1 MSTWYNNYMSED
13 QFTKLFKYVE
23 EMRSEMNER
32 FDSVDKETGDIRGAV
47 GELTAQVRDYHNE
60 SIFLGRHVDK
70 LTEAI
75 KQIAAETG
83 IKLKVEL

>member
-1 MSTWYNNYMSED
+1 MSED
-13 QFTKLFKYVE
+13 QFTKLLKYVQ
-23 EMRSEMNER
+23 EMRSEMNGR
-32 FDSVDKETGDIRGAV
+32 FDEAQRDREDIRAAV
-47 GELTAQVRDYHNE
+47 GELAAQVRDYHNE

-83 IKLKVEL
+83 IKLKVEP

>member
-1 MSTWYNNYMSED
+1 MCYNICMSDD
-13 QFTKLFKYVE
+13 QFTRLFKYMEKRFDEVDKRFE
-23 EMRSEMNER
+23 ETNER
-32 FDSVDKETGDIRGAV
+32 IDDVGGAV
-47 GELTAQVRDYHNE
+47 GELAAQVRDYHNE
-60 SIFLGRHVDK
+60 SIFLKNHVNK

>member
-1 MSTWYNNYMSED
+1 MSED
-13 QFTKLFKYVE
+13 QFTKLFKYME
-23 EMRSEMNER
+23 KR
-32 FDSVDKETGDIRGAV
+32 FDEVDRRFEETNRQINDVGGAV
-47 GELTAQVRDYHNE
+47 AELAAQVRDYHNE
-60 SIFLGRHVDK
+60 TILLSRHVDK

>member
-1 MSTWYNNYMSED
+1 MSEV
-13 QFTKLFKYVE
+13 QFTKLFKYME
-23 EMRSEMNER
+23 KR
-32 FDSVDKETGDIRGAV
+32 FDGVDRRFDGVDKEIGDVRGAV
-47 GELTAQVRDYHNE
+47 GELAAQVRDYHNE

>member
-1 MSTWYNNYMSED
+1 MSED
-13 QFTKLFKYVE
+13 QFTKLFKYME
-23 EMRSEMNER
+23 KRFDEMNER
-32 FDSVDKETGDIRGAV
+32 FDKTDREISDLRGAV
-47 GELTAQVRDYHNE
+47 AELSAQVRDYHNE